1 MQKQLRVPKRTK
13 MWQCDHAGHLAGD
26 RFRGSPE
33 LDNLASQS
41 SAVNLSE
48 YKRIENEWAQAIDE
62 DKSVL

>member
-13 MWQCDHAGHLAGD
+13 MWQCDHAGH
-26 RFRGSPE
+26 
-33 LDNLASQS
+33 LASQS